1 MQTHLVQGGL
11 RPPFLRLFCRP
22 FGPWAVVA
30 AGGLAL
36 AGGGDS
42 RGQAPVPADDIEAA
56 VQRVLSAN
64 ASMFGTSAP
73 AGKRGG
79 GLSW

>member
-1 MQTHLVQGGL
+1 M
-11 RPPFLRLFCRP
+11 
-22 FGPWAVVA
+22 
-30 AGGLAL
+30 
-36 AGGGDS
+36 
-42 RGQAPVPADDIEAA
+42 PADDIEAA

-64 ASMFGTSAP
+64 ASMFSTSAP

>member
-1 MQTHLVQGGL
+1 
-11 RPPFLRLFCRP
+11 
-22 FGPWAVVA
+22 
-30 AGGLAL
+30 
-36 AGGGDS
+36 
-42 RGQAPVPADDIEAA
+42 VPADDIEAA